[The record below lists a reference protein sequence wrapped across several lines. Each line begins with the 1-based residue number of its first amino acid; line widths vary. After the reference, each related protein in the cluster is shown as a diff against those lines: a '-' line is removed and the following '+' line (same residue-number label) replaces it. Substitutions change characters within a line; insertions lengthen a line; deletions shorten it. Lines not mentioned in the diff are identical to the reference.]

1 MFTKIKKI
9 VLGITVIIFIYSL
22 LVINKKEDKLIL
34 LLGDNNGV
42 KMYLEDY
49 LQDYKI
55 NDSLTLNSMKSKEL
69 LEYVINDVFVPF
81 ENKKETIYS
90 LVKRSEFVVISIGL
104 NDLLSKITLDKY
116 EKKIIFDLDSIELM
130 LNVLEKNLSNIIEK
144 IVLVNKNAKIIVS
157 GYDNPFLG
165 LKDEEFNKIFGKL
178 NSLMN
183 SKVSKF
189 NAYFI
194 ENKFEKLSC
203 YDSEFSI
210 YLNEDGKRKI
220 AENIYQKII
229 AITT

>member
-1 MFTKIKKI
+1 
-9 VLGITVIIFIYSL
+9 
-22 LVINKKEDKLIL
+22 
-34 LLGDNNGV
+34 
-42 KMYLEDY
+42 MYLQDY

-55 NDSLTLNSMKSKEL
+55 NDSLTLSSMKSKEL
-69 LEYVINDVFVPF
+69 KEYLYNDVQVRY
-81 ENKKETIYS
+81 EDKKETIYS
-90 LVKRSEFVVISIGL
+90 LVKRSKFVVLSIGL

-130 LNVLEKNLSNIIEK
+130 FTVLEKNLSNIIEK
-144 IVLVNKNAKIIVS
+144 IVLVNKNAEIIVS

-194 ENKFEKLSC
+194 ENKFEKISY

-210 YLNEDGKRKI
+210 YLNKVGKQKI

>member
-69 LEYVINDVFVPF
+69 LEYVINDVFVLF